1 MITGISIGSSMSCD
15 AFSLKLTGARLGA
28 LLLSGDINVEAPR
41 EGRSDSGR
49 DKDAI
54 KDASLSSSTYANR
67 LTELAIWPSPEGG
80 LVSGDG
86 SARRIRKNERCSSR
100 CQYRGLSSW
109 RSCAP
114 QERKAVLAKLAL
126 LVSQSKKAILQSS

>member
-1 MITGISIGSSMSCD
+1 MITGISIDSSMSCG

-49 DKDAI
+49 DKDVI
-54 KDASLSSSTYANR
+54 KDASLSSSTYADR

-86 SARRIRKNERCSSR
+86 SDGERET
-100 CQYRGLSSW
+100 YT
-109 RSCAP
+109 
-114 QERKAVLAKLAL
+114 
-126 LVSQSKKAILQSS
+126 